1 MSNHNIDI
9 VRKALSQIED
19 KGFMYSFYATDGSK
33 CGCGG
38 DNIDE
43 PVVFTKGEVLYIL
56 SQELEMPEIFE
67 GIEVSTFDLD
77 KRIGE
82 FALEYAGDSIDDD
95 SLDFGG
101 SSTELE
107 GYVETW
113 REAIPYIL
121 NGELPE
127 DRIQDFV
134 DAMNEYEED
143 YGVDIYDFLE
153 ESEE

>member
-1 MSNHNIDI
+1 MSKNNIDV
-9 VRKALSQIED
+9 VRQALFLIKD
-19 KGFMYSFYATDGSK
+19 KSFMYSFYATNGSG

-43 PVVFTKGEVLYIL
+43 PVEFTKGEVLYIL
-56 SQELEMPEIFE
+56 AQELEMSEIFE
-67 GIEVSTFDLD
+67 GIEVSKFDLD
-77 KRIGE
+77 KRIDDL
-82 FALEYAGDSIDDD
+82 ALEYAGDSIDDE

-107 GYVETW
+107 DYIETW

-121 NGELPE
+121 DGELTE

-134 DAMNEYEED
+134 DTMNEYDEEL
-143 YGVDIYDFLE
+143 GVNIYDFLE
-153 ESEE
+153 ESE